1 MTGEN
6 EVFEAIRAGD
16 TGRLSRLLEEDPKL
30 AGARDPQGVSALMQA
45 VYNRRQD
52 MTEALLARHPELD
65 VFEAAALGRADRL
78 QTLLSE
84 QPGVVNAVSGDGFT
98 PLHLAAYF
106 DQPGAAELLLA
117 RNADPE
123 AVAANATRVRPVHS
137 AVAGRSAAIVEKLL
151 ARGVDPNSRQQA
163 GYTPLMGAAA
173 NGLDDLVRALLHHG
187 ADRSLRS
194 DDGQTAR
201 ELALA
206 KGHPE
211 TANRLGQG

>member
-1 MTGEN
+1 MAGEN
-6 EVFEAIRAGD
+6 DVFETIRAGNA
-16 TGRLSRLLEEDPKL
+16 GRLSRLLEEDPKL
-30 AGARDPQGVSALMQA
+30 ADARDAQGVSALMQA
-45 VYNRRQD
+45 VYQRRQD
-52 MTEALLARHPELD
+52 LADALASRRELD

-84 QPGVVNAVSGDGFT
+84 QPGAVNAVSGDGFT

-123 AVAANATRVRPVHS
+123 AVAANATGVRPLHS

-163 GYTPLMGAAA
+163 GYTPLMGAAG
-173 NGLDDLVRALLHHG
+173 NGVNDLVRALLHHG
-187 ADRSLRS
+187 ADPSLRN
-194 DDGQTAR
+194 DEGQTAR
-201 ELALA
+201 ELALG

-211 TANRLGQG
+211 TAELLGKE